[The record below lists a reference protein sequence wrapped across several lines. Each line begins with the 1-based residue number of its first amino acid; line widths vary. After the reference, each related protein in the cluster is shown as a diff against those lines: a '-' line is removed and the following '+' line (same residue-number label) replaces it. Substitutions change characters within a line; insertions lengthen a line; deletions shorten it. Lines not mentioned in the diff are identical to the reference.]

1 MLPKCAT
8 YFGDWRSLVAHL
20 LWEQRVVGSSPAS
33 PTNKETTMIYLTL
46 ITALTIAGVAAWYSI
61 IGLMTIF
68 AGAAIPI
75 AIMGGTLEV
84 GKLVTA
90 SWLHQNWKRAPL
102 LMKTYLTTAVA
113 TLMIITSL
121 GIFGFLS
128 KAHVEQVGETAQAG
142 ARVERIDDKILRF
155 EGRVQITE
163 EKIARIGGSTS
174 SLDSVESS
182 ISRQEEVINSAWDR
196 IGDSIESEEAQM
208 ESLRGQL
215 DTDIRVQQD
224 RVGVAQSRVQE
235 DVLVKERS
243 IERIRDEIKS
253 MDEEVRSL
261 SDKGIETGA
270 FGAVK
275 KDWTEDA
282 RNLRAEQQPRR
293 ERLNQQLGELD
304 ADISNLREKEIEVSD
319 EVQIEI
325 GRLRAAL
332 LGDLKPYQ
340 DKIDQLRLSAQA
352 EVDEANAEIK
362 RLQSQLGDK
371 ESSTDSQVSV
381 LEAEIDGYYAEID
394 TLREEKFDLESSV
407 RDLEAEVGPLKYI
420 AELIYGDEA
429 TQHFDEAVRWVII
442 LLIITFD
449 PLAIVLLLAANMG
462 FSDRK
467 RSKMLEFDP
476 NNVVDAEKDFFVEPE
491 NTSCLSEEVPEEW
504 EEKVD
509 HDLPSGDEISDYEV
523 LEVEEDEGHGV
534 ELDPTDMIEP
544 ARARGPSLAS
554 APTIRKNRS

>member
-1 MLPKCAT
+1 M
-8 YFGDWRSLVAHL
+8 V
-20 LWEQRVVGSSPAS
+20 
-33 PTNKETTMIYLTL
+33 YLTL

-174 SLDSVESS
+174 SVDSVERS
-182 ISRQEEVINSAWDR
+182 IARQEEVINGAWDR
-196 IGDSIESEEAQM
+196 IGDSIASEEAQM
-208 ESLRGQL
+208 ESLRTQL

-253 MDEEVRSL
+253 MDEEVRAL

-293 ERLNQQLGELD
+293 EQLNQQLGELD

-352 EVDEANAEIK
+352 EVDEANEEIK
-362 RLQSQLGDK
+362 RLQGQLGDK
-371 ESSTDSQVSV
+371 ESSTDSQVSE

-394 TLREEKFDLESSV
+394 ILREEKFGLESSV

-442 LLIITFD
+442 LLIVTFD

-476 NNVVDAEKDFFVEPE
+476 NNVVDAEKDFFEEPE

-504 EEKVD
+504 EETID
-509 HDLPSGDEISDYEV
+509 DDIPSDEDLADYEV
-523 LEVEEDEGHGV
+523 MSPDVDEGHGV
-534 ELDPTDMIEP
+534 ELEEDYVPPTQNRVQTKIPSGKLMKG
-544 ARARGPSLAS
+544 RG
-554 APTIRKNRS
+554 